1 MGIDLRRSNLFVHFA
16 GISYLCNVFDN
27 YIVEFNNENYGKT
40 MDFNY

>member
-1 MGIDLRRSNLFVHFA
+1 MGIDLRRSNSFVHFDR
-16 GISYLCNVFDN
+16 IFYLCNVFDN